1 MAGFKY
7 YHYDPSFGA
16 AAFFAALFI
25 VATVRHTQLLFRNR
39 AWYFIPFMLGC
50 LFEAGGYIARAMSAR
65 QTPDWKLMPYII
77 QSLLTLLGPTLFA
90 ASIYMVLG
98 RMISFLHGDSYSV
111 IRPKWLTKFF
121 LLGDILSFLG
131 QGGVNRLTELA
142 IAGGGILATAK
153 SESSQSMGN
162 GVILLGLGIQIV
174 FFAFFMIV
182 TMVFHVR
189 IYRKPTT
196 VSLST
201 AARWR
206 RLLWVLYVT
215 SLLIMVRSIFRLAEY
230 AQGNDGALM
239 QKEAYVYVLDAL
251 LMFIV
256 TVIYS
261 FYHPSAVLTENST
274 RAADMESHGAGDS
287 YPMVK
292 DNLFQRI

>member
-1 MAGFKY
+1 MAGFKF

-16 AAFFAALFI
+16 AVFFAILFI
-25 VATVRHTQLLFRNR
+25 VATTRHTQLLFKNR
-39 AWYFIPFMLGC
+39 AWYFIPFLFGC

-98 RMISFLHGDSYSV
+98 RIIRFLHGDSYSM

-131 QGGVNRLTELA
+131 QGG
-142 IAGGGILATAK
+142 GGGILATAK
-153 SESSQSMGN
+153 TESSQSMGN
-162 GVILLGLGIQIV
+162 NVILLGLGIQIV
-174 FFAFFMIV
+174 FFGFFMVV

-201 AARWR
+201 AARWQ
-206 RLLWVLYVT
+206 RLLWVLYAT
-215 SLLIMVRSIFRLAEY
+215 SLLIMIRSIFRLVEY
-230 AQGNDGALM
+230 AQGNDGSLM
-239 QKEAYVYVLDAL
+239 QKEAYAYVLDAL
-251 LMFIV
+251 LMVVV
-256 TVIYS
+256 TAIYS
-261 FYHPSAVLTENST
+261 FYHPSAVLTENAT
-274 RAADMESHGAGDS
+274 RTADMESHGSGDN

-292 DNLFQRI
+292 EHGFQRI